1 MRIQGVNHNICS
13 KSNSKKL
20 SSKPNFTSDYQVD
33 LSTAYTRPQILT
45 LGMMMNN
52 FWINNARYTFQE
64 MKYNGVYGPVVF
76 HVKDTRDN
84 IFEQVMQNQN
94 ISYKK
99 IDNNVKYY

>member
-13 KSNSKKL
+13 KSSSKKL

-45 LGMMMNN
+45 LGMLMNN
-52 FWINNARYTFQE
+52 FWIDNVRYTFQE
-64 MKYNGVYGPVVF
+64 MKYSGVYGPIKF
-76 HVKDTRDN
+76 KVKNARDSA
-84 IFEQVMQNQN
+84 FEQIMKNQN

-99 IDNNVKYY
+99 LNNNTQYY